1 MELEL
6 YQQVALSR
14 DLPEYR
20 LRRGD
25 VATLIDR
32 VPHPNSGEVGYI
44 LEVFSAVGESI
55 SVIAVPQSA
64 VEVLRSDEILTVR
77 TIVA

>member
-14 DLPEYR
+14 DLPEHR

-32 VPHPNSGEVGYI
+32 VPHFNRGEVGCI
-44 LEVFSAVGESI
+44 LEVFSALGESI
-55 SVIAVPQSA
+55 TVVTVPQSA
-64 VEVLRSDEILTVR
+64 VESLRSDEILTVR